1 MRPDPRLASAGLRTW
16 WLAVFAAWSMLVCL
30 LAAFGLGGRVAA
42 VEDAGPA
49 RPLPA
54 IPAAP
59 AGGLGELAQYAAI
72 SRQPVFAED
81 RQPHPF
87 VLGGVEGD
95 RPGDLRLTGV
105 LITPQLQMATFTTD
119 QGRSLRL
126 RLQGEAVDGWR
137 LLSLAAR
144 SATVEGAGG
153 VRTLEL
159 QVYDGQGGQPP
170 TALRTAPGIAT
181 APPATVPVAAPSP
194 VPPRTAAA
202 APPAAVAVPPGAANG
217 TTNAAAPAAN
227 APPAPS
233 EAQLQAI
240 RERIEA
246 RRQALRQQ
254 NAQNSGG
261 AVAPPPPPPSE

>member
-1 MRPDPRLASAGLRTW
+1 MGPDVRLASAGLRTW
-16 WLAVFAAWSMLVCL
+16 WLAVFAGWSMLVCL
-30 LAAFGLGGRVAA
+30 LAAFGLGGRVPA
-42 VEDAGPA
+42 VDDAGTA

-59 AGGLGELAQYAAI
+59 ASGLGELAQYAAI
-72 SRQPVFAED
+72 ARQPVFAED

-87 VLGGVEGD
+87 VLGGVEGE
-95 RPGDLRLTGV
+95 RAGDLRLTGV

-126 RLQGEAVDGWR
+126 RLQGEAVEGWR

-144 SATVEGAGG
+144 SATVEGPGG

-159 QVYDGQGGQPP
+159 QVYNGQGGQPP
-170 TALRTAPGIAT
+170 TALRANPGAPLPSAAAMPVAT
-181 APPATVPVAAPSP
+181 PPAAS
-194 VPPRTAAA
+194 PRTAAA
-202 APPAAVAVPPGAANG
+202 APAD
-217 TTNAAAPAAN
+217 AAN
-227 APPAPS
+227 AGANAANAAPAPS

-261 AVAPPPPPPSE
+261 AAAPPPPPPSE